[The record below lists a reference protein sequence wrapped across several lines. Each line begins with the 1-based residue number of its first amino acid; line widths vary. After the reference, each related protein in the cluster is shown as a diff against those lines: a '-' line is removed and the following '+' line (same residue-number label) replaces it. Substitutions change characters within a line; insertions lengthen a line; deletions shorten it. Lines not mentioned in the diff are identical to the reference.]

1 MKNLG
6 GGELDSLLAE
16 ARQIK
21 ALRGHKNIVEMY
33 ETFVDGGEGFLVME
47 YVEGRSLQDIFQ
59 SHARAGTWLAPDEAL
74 DYFKQLLDGLSFAH
88 SHAIFHRDIKPS
100 NILVSKVGVVKIVDF
115 GLAKSMV
122 AAAAELGGNTGLG
135 ARTGT
140 LAFMSPEAA
149 NGMKSDHTTD
159 IFSAGL
165 VGYILLAG
173 RHPFNHPSG
182 AFAVHDLIK
191 EPAFECE
198 PLLKGRVKGLS
209 ESGCAQIN
217 SMLYKD
223 RELRC
228 QSIQRVLQEL
238 NRDAGKSCSQ
248 CGSSNRSAA
257 SFCDQCG
264 QSLILPAG
272 KGSAGATS
280 AQEFTDEGFAL
291 AREENWEAAI
301 EKYRRAIQADRTYAR
316 AYGNLGFALNR
327 VGKHDDAIQTC
338 TDGLRHANTP
348 VERQRLHD
356 HRGFAKSRLKDFTG
370 AIEDFSAA
378 IRINATNPRVFQ
390 HRAESYALA
399 GLYKLAYD
407 DAGQAIKLDPEFNP
421 ALRLRERLES
431 QGLL

>member
-1 MKNLG
+1 MPREVKVGTELQNRYVVSQLLGAGGFGIVWHATDKQVGRDVAIKRMLNFG

-16 ARQIK
+16 ALQIK

-33 ETFVDGGEGFLVME
+33 ETFVDDGEGFLVME
-47 YVEGRSLQDIFQ
+47 YVEGRSLQDNFQ

-100 NILVSKVGVVKIVDF
+100 NILVSKVGVVKLVDF

-122 AAAAELGGNTGLG
+122 AAAAELGGQTGFG

-149 NGMKSDHTTD
+149 NGMKSDHRTD

-182 AFAVHDLIK
+182 AFAIHDLIK
-191 EPAFECE
+191 EPEFDCE

-209 ESGCAQIN
+209 ESACSLIN
-217 SMLYKD
+217 SMLCKD

-228 QSIQRVLQEL
+228 QSVQRVIQEL
-238 NRDAGKSCSQ
+238 TRDAGKACSQ
-248 CGSSNRSAA
+248 CGASNRSAA
-257 SFCDQCG
+257 SFCDHCG
-264 QSLILPAG
+264 HSLILPTAG
-272 KGSAGATS
+272 NSAGAAS

-291 AREENWEAAI
+291 AREETGTRLLRSTGGPFKLIEHMLAHMAI
-301 EKYRRAIQADRTYAR
+301 WD
-316 AYGNLGFALNR
+316 
-327 VGKHDDAIQTC
+327 
-338 TDGLRHANTP
+338 
-348 VERQRLHD
+348 
-356 HRGFAKSRLKDFTG
+356 SR
-370 AIEDFSAA
+370 
-378 IRINATNPRVFQ
+378 
-390 HRAESYALA
+390 
-399 GLYKLAYD
+399 
-407 DAGQAIKLDPEFNP
+407 
-421 ALRLRERLES
+421 
-431 QGLL
+431 